1 MIVDKLSSGNLACL
15 YVFSNRLPK
24 SSAIHRKEPM
34 HRALVSI
41 LFSTA
46 MLIAPRSFAAPE
58 EFMKVSDI
66 TPGMKGY
73 GLTVFEG
80 TKIERFDLKVVGV
93 LNSYFPKQDI
103 IVIECK
109 DPRLDHSGV
118 VAGMSGSPIFIEGKL
133 AGALSYTL
141 VSFGI
146 DPIAGVTPIQSM
158 LDIGK
163 LGTRG
168 VDAVT
173 KGTPAS
179 KSKVASADT
188 STDSPAVDWN
198 LLGSP
203 SMATPTSNMSAY
215 NFQPLATPMSLSG
228 FSKNA
233 AKTLQDAFSGYGVD
247 VVPMGGGSTSGSAAN
262 YYKDLDVKFEPGS
275 AIGVSFM
282 TGDMWMTGTGTVTY
296 VDGTKVYAFGHPMMN
311 MGETYFPTNTAWVH
325 MFMASQMRSY
335 KLSSP
340 IKVQGSLIQDRQAAI
355 YGDSSQVAPML
366 PLNIEVENVVTKESQ
381 AWKVQIIRHPSF
393 SAVLVRSAI
402 ENALEAFNQDI
413 APSTYSMEVTLKLE
427 NKKPITI
434 TEQFFSNVGPA
445 NNRQNFDS
453 ADSLKAVR
461 DLIGNPFEPIAAE
474 SVDVKIKIRF
484 SEDYAIIKSAQLQS
498 TEVKAGERVNL
509 YVTVAHFNAPDEVR
523 VVPFDVPKE
532 SEGQNL
538 DIIVDSGSR
547 ARPELATPENL
558 DGMIENATK
567 RYPPRAFVIT
577 AQLPTKGVTFKG
589 RVVPSLPESVLDSL
603 SPGTSTEKARTFR
616 TALRIVQDQPDL
628 IFGRTSIRVSVA
640 EADPK

>member
-1 MIVDKLSSGNLACL
+1 MRQALINLL
-15 YVFSNRLPK
+15 
-24 SSAIHRKEPM
+24 
-34 HRALVSI
+34 
-41 LFSTA
+41 LFSTT
-46 MLIAPRSFAAPE
+46 MLAVPKSFAAPE
-58 EFMKVSDI
+58 NPSEFMLVSDI
-66 TPGMKGY
+66 KPGMKGY

-80 TKIERFDLKVVGV
+80 AKIERFDLKVVGV
-93 LNSYFPKQDI
+93 LNSYFPRQDL
-103 IVIECK
+103 IVIECIE
-109 DPRLDHSGV
+109 PRLSHSGV

-141 VSFGI
+141 VAFGK

-168 VDAVT
+168 VEAVT

-179 KSKVASADT
+179 KSKVASLDF
-188 STDSPAVDWN
+188 SGDSPAVDWN
-198 LLGSP
+198 QLGAP
-203 SMATPTSNMSAY
+203 SLAIPTSNLSPY
-215 NFQPLATPMSLSG
+215 NFAPLATPLSLSG
-228 FSKNA
+228 FSSNA
-233 AKTLQDAFSGYGVD
+233 AKTLQEAFSAYGVD
-247 VVPMGGGSTSGSAAN
+247 VVPMGGGITSGSAAT
-262 YYKDLDVKFEPGS
+262 YYKDLEVKFEPGS

-296 VDGTKVYAFGHPMMN
+296 VDGSKVYAFGHPMMN

-325 MFMASQMRSY
+325 TFMASQQRSY

-355 YGDSSQVAPML
+355 YGDASQVAPML
-366 PLNIEVENVVTKESQ
+366 PLNIEVENLGTKESQ
-381 AWKVQIIRHPSF
+381 AWKMSIIRHPTF

-402 ENALEAFNQDI
+402 ENALEAFNQDN

-434 TEQFFSNVGPA
+434 TEQFFSSVGPA
-445 NNRQNFDS
+445 NNRQNFDA
-453 ADSLKAVR
+453 ADSLKAIR
-461 DLIGNPFEPIAAE
+461 DLIANPFEPIAAE
-474 SVDVKIKIRF
+474 SISIKLKIRF

-509 YVTVAHFNAPDEVR
+509 YITVAHFNAPDEIR
-523 VVPFDVPKE
+523 VVPFDIPKE
-532 SEGQNL
+532 AAGQSL

-547 ARPELATPENL
+547 ARPELAIPENL
-558 DGMIENATK
+558 NGMIENVTK
-567 RYPPRAFVIT
+567 RYPPRSFVIS

-603 SPGTSTEKARTFR
+603 SPGTSTEKARSFK
-616 TALRIVQDQPDL
+616 TALRLVQEQPDL
-628 IFGRTSIRVSVA
+628 IFGRTSMRVSV
-640 EADPK
+640 EAPDKK